1 MFCFVMPIIVIN
13 NQAVIVKGGYVKKYI
28 FLFLIA
34 VIIITMMPLTANAQ
48 GEVIVL
54 YGDSMFSS
62 DTLIPTDMVILRTG
76 DAVIEKGHGG
86 WTSSS
91 GKKHFKGEVVSIKPT
106 IVVIDFGI
114 NDAIRDS
121 KKNRVSLS
129 QYKKNLKKIIIKSVE
144 IGALV
149 IVVTPGP
156 VNYAQRGGSWRERDV
171 NAYREAAISTASEYG
186 AVVVD
191 AYALLINTGNY
202 VAYLQSDGLHYNE
215 AGSKLIADQIS
226 LMINNLR

>member
-1 MFCFVMPIIVIN
+1 MPIIVIN
-13 NQAVIVKGGYVKKYI
+13 NQAIVMKDGYMKKYI

-34 VIIITMMPLTANAQ
+34 AILIMMMPLTANAQ

-62 DTLIPTDMVILRTG
+62 DTPIPADIIVLRTG

-91 GKKHFKGEVVSIKPT
+91 GKKHFKGEVMSLKPT
-106 IVVIDFGI
+106 VVVIDFGI
-114 NDAIRDS
+114 NDAIRDGS
-121 KKNRVSLS
+121 KNRVSLS
-129 QYKKNLKKIIIKSVE
+129 QYKKNLKKIIKKSFE

-156 VNYAQRGGSWRERDV
+156 VNYAQRGGSWREREV
-171 NAYREAAISTASEYG
+171 NAYREAAISAASEYG

-191 AYALLINTGNY
+191 AYALLVNTGNY
-202 VAYLQSDGLHYNE
+202 IAYLQSDGLHYNE
-215 AGSKLIADQIS
+215 AGSKLIADQIN
-226 LMINNLR
+226 LMINSFR